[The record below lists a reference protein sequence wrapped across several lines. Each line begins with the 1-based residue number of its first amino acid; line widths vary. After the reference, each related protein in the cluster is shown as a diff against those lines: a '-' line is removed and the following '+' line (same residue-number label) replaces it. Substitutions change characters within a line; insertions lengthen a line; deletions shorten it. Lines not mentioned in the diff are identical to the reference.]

1 MVAYLMCAIG
11 GFMKIEEIKATKP
24 SRHISGNRL
33 ERMRVAAYCR
43 VSTDELEQMN
53 SYDSQKK
60 YYSTLILEKKEW
72 HFAGVYADAAITGTQ
87 VKKRIDFQRLIN
99 DAMNNEIDMI
109 ITKSISR
116 FARNTYDTL
125 KYVRM
130 LKEKGVAVFFEDEN
144 INTMTMDGE
153 LLLTILSSVAQQ
165 EVENI
170 SENVKKGL
178 KMKMKRGELIGFQGC
193 MGYDYNILTKS
204 ISVNHEQAEVI
215 RYIFSRYVSGIGAT
229 IICRELN
236 ERGIKTQM
244 GNKWTNGSI
253 IRIIKNEK
261 YVGDLLMGKSFTVD
275 PISKRRL
282 ANNGEED
289 KYYIKDHHESIIER
303 ETFDAALKWL
313 SKRSYERKP
322 KGQNLSRQKFSR
334 QYAFS
339 SMLECG
345 YCSSHL
351 SRRAWHS
358 STKYMKVIWQ
368 CMNNTKLGKKTCE
381 HSKAISEEVIESA
394 FLESYAMISGKDREL
409 VDSFVKRVESTL
421 GVESVAQKIK
431 AHERKLSEVD
441 KKKKK
446 ILNLLLEEQLNK
458 NLFENFMDEL
468 EEEEKALKDKIEG
481 FNLKLEHEV
490 ELIKRIDRLKKTL
503 NSDFKLE
510 KFDRHIFESLI
521 EKVIIGKTNEN
532 GEVDPYNITFI
543 YKTGLDNMVNGEK
556 HKIDGRKKV
565 SNVSPSKDTGVV
577 TVLPSNHMDE
587 GHRSRCKARE
597 KQLIPLLLPDLSG
610 AHLRLC
616 KLRFS
621 IPACR
626 GLIAFD
632 ELYA

>member
-1 MVAYLMCAIG
+1 MLVLGVNGVRNVCKRRL
-11 GFMKIEEIKATKP
+11 MKIQEIKATKP
-24 SRHISGNRL
+24 SRIVSGNRV

-43 VSTDELEQMN
+43 VSTDELEQMS
-53 SYDSQKK
+53 SYDSQKQ
-60 YYSTLILEKKEW
+60 YYTQLINEKKEW

-87 VKKRIDFQRLIN
+87 VKKRLDFLRLIN
-99 DAMNNEIDMI
+99 DAMNDEIDMI

-178 KMKMKRGELIGFQGC
+178 KMKMKRGEMIGFQGC
-193 MGYDYNILTKS
+193 MGYDYDKQTKS
-204 ISVNHEQAEVI
+204 ISINHEQAEVI
-215 RYIFSRYVSGIGAT
+215 QYIYSRYVEGIGAT

-236 ERGIKTQM
+236 ERGIKTLL

-253 IRIIKNEK
+253 IRVIKNEK
-261 YVGDLLMGKSFTVD
+261 YVGDLLMGKSYTVD

-289 KYYIKDHHESIIER
+289 KYYIKDHHEAIIDR
-303 ETFDAALKWL
+303 YTYDLALKWL

-322 KGQNLSRQKFSR
+322 KGLNASRQKFSR

-339 SMLECG
+339 SLLECG

-368 CMNNTKLGKKTCE
+368 CMNNTKQGKKNCE
-381 HSKAISEEVIESA
+381 HSKGISEDIIESA

-409 VDSFVKRVESTL
+409 VESFVKRVENTL
-421 GVESVAQKIK
+421 GVETVAQKIK
-431 AHERKLSEVD
+431 THERKYYEVQ

-446 ILNLLLEEQLNK
+446 ILELLLDDQLDK
-458 NLFENFMDEL
+458 TLFENSMNEL
-468 EEEEKALKDKIEG
+468 SEEEKNLKDKIEG

-490 ELIKRIDRLKKTL
+490 ELKKRIDRLKAAL
-503 NSDFKLE
+503 NSNIKLD

-521 EKVIIGKTNEN
+521 EKVIIGKTDEN
-532 GEVDPYNITFI
+532 GEVDPYYITFI
-543 YKTGLDNMVNGEK
+543 YKTGLDNTVNGEK
-556 HKIDGRKKV
+556 YRIDGRKKD
-565 SNVSPSKDTGVV
+565 SS
-577 TVLPSNHMDE
+577 VLPSKGTDVVTILPSNREDD
-587 GHRSRCKARE
+587 RC
-597 KQLIPLLLPDLSG
+597 
-610 AHLRLC
+610 
-616 KLRFS
+616 
-621 IPACR
+621 
-626 GLIAFD
+626 
-632 ELYA
+632 